1 VHAGYGEDPGYLV
14 NSNLIGSINC
24 LEFLRK
30 NGGNMVFLSTSRVY
44 PIAALRQ
51 IPLVPQGSRL
61 ILEKPMG
68 VGLSAQGIAE
78 DFSLLGNRSLYGAT
92 KLCSELLIQE
102 YSQLYG
108 IKAIINRCGVL
119 AGPWQMGKVDQGF
132 IALWVARHIFGGKLQ
147 YSGFGGEGLQV
158 RDVLHV
164 QDLCTLLALQMANA
178 SLHTDHIYNVGGGIN
193 NSISLRELTNLVQQ
207 ITGKQCP
214 IEADPITKDHDIPFY
229 ISDNS
234 KIFNKTQWQP
244 QISLPTLIE
253 ETTQWMIQE
262 KDKLSTIF
270 GG

>member
-1 VHAGYGEDPGYLV
+1 
-14 NSNLIGSINC
+14 
-24 LEFLRK
+24 
-30 NGGNMVFLSTSRVY
+30 
-44 PIAALRQ
+44 
-51 IPLVPQGSRL
+51 
-61 ILEKPMG
+61 
-68 VGLSAQGIAE
+68 
-78 DFSLLGNRSLYGAT
+78 
-92 KLCSELLIQE
+92 
-102 YSQLYG
+102 
-108 IKAIINRCGVL
+108 
-119 AGPWQMGKVDQGF
+119 
-132 IALWVARHIFGGKLQ
+132 
-147 YSGFGGEGLQV
+147 
-158 RDVLHV
+158 
-164 QDLCTLLALQMANA
+164 LLALQMANA